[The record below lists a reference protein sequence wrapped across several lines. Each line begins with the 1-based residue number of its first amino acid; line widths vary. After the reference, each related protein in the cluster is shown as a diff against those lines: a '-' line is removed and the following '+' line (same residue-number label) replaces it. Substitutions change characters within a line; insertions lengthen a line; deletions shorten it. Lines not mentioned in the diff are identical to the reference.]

1 MRIALLISGYLRT
14 FEENI
19 KSIKEK
25 IISHHDEVDIYL
37 HITKNEEI
45 VDKYYNPDI
54 QNFYHIIE
62 KLDPKFVIFEENVE
76 YTKDKKKNDTYNL
89 WAKFHKLNKV
99 KCLEE
104 ESKGIYDLV
113 IKYRP
118 DINLNSKIICHD
130 ISPNT
135 IYIPRK
141 TLIDRSKLKNKDDK
155 YICDI
160 ISYGDSHIMDR
171 YFGIYEVIEELFEK
185 YGYVSETLLFNYL
198 NDGNIPYKLID
209 IDFSVTLSKCNIFAI
224 TGDSGSGKTTLGNKL
239 KTYFSNS
246 FMLECDRYHKWERL
260 DQKWLDFTHLN
271 PEANYLTKMSED
283 IFNLKTGNSVLQVDY
298 DHNTGKFTEP
308 EIIESSDNIIVCG
321 LHPLYNDNSLYNLS
335 IYMDTNEDLKKKWKI
350 SRDVSKRGYTEE
362 KVLKQIEYRKEDYY
376 KFIYPQRE
384 ISDIIINFHTNGD
397 LGINDNNLSLRVFVK
412 EKFNVMGILSVF
424 QDIKLDFEYTNT
436 KEYHIL
442 FFKEYQ
448 DVSIPINVLYSNYY
462 DYIIY
467 IILNIKK
474 KN

>member
-1 MRIALLISGYLRT
+1 
-14 FEENI
+14 
-19 KSIKEK
+19 
-25 IISHHDEVDIYL
+25 
-37 HITKNEEI
+37 
-45 VDKYYNPDI
+45 
-54 QNFYHIIE
+54 
-62 KLDPKFVIFEENVE
+62 
-76 YTKDKKKNDTYNL
+76 
-89 WAKFHKLNKV
+89 
-99 KCLEE
+99 
-104 ESKGIYDLV
+104 
-113 IKYRP
+113 
-118 DINLNSKIICHD
+118 
-130 ISPNT
+130 
-135 IYIPRK
+135 
-141 TLIDRSKLKNKDDK
+141 
-155 YICDI
+155 
-160 ISYGDSHIMDR
+160 
-171 YFGIYEVIEELFEK
+171 
-185 YGYVSETLLFNYL
+185 
-198 NDGNIPYKLID
+198 
-209 IDFSVTLSKCNIFAI
+209 
-224 TGDSGSGKTTLGNKL
+224 
-239 KTYFSNS
+239 
-246 FMLECDRYHKWERL
+246 
-260 DQKWLDFTHLN
+260 LDFTHLN

-448 DVSIPINVLYSNYY
+448 DVSIPIDVLYSNYY

-474 KN
+474 RIK